1 MSMSA
6 QLDCYGGQAKQMSV
20 FANLT
25 FSSSD
30 LQVLMSI
37 GVHYLIW
44 VHQEYHALR
53 IPFFKVFIIVPD
65 VVSLSWSISL
75 KLE

>member
-1 MSMSA
+1 MGSTTKQSLSGMSMSA

-25 FSSSD
+25 FLSSD

-37 GVHYLIW
+37 GVHYLI
-44 VHQEYHALR
+44 
-53 IPFFKVFIIVPD
+53 
-65 VVSLSWSISL
+65 
-75 KLE
+75 